1 MGSAERRERAEA
13 PQVQLSAEILLPQ
26 AKPAR
31 YTGGEWN
38 ARQKDWRAAE
48 IHLAL
53 AYPDIY
59 DVGMSNLGFQI
70 LYEIANDIPD
80 VLCDRV
86 YAPWVDME
94 EAMRRHGLPL
104 YGLESRRPLAE
115 FDIIGFQLPYEL
127 NMTNVLNMLD
137 LAGVPLLSA
146 QRDEGHPLVIAGGS
160 GAYHPEPMADFIDAF
175 AVGDGEEVLVEI
187 LDVYRAWR
195 RRPHRFRLQLLEEL
209 ARLEGVYVP
218 AFYRPRYDDKG
229 RYLGLQPVHPD
240 APERVCRRVVERLPL
255 APVRPVVPY
264 ISIVHDRAMVE
275 IQRGCTQ
282 GCRFCQ
288 AGIIYRPVRE
298 RSVEEICRLAQQL
311 IDHTGYEELGLL
323 SLSSADHSQIVE
335 IIRRLK
341 AQFADRP
348 LSLSLPSL
356 RVDSFS
362 VELANMI
369 QERRRSGLTFAP
381 EAGSQRLRDVIN
393 KKVRAE
399 DLFQA
404 AEAAFQSGWLRI
416 KLYFM
421 IGLPTET
428 VEDVRA
434 IGELVREV
442 LDIGRRYA
450 GRRAQVAVSAATFV
464 PKPHTPFQW
473 VPLVAEDT
481 LAEHIAVLQDVTR
494 VKGVHLSWHAPIT
507 SLLEAALARG
517 DRRLGQVIH
526 RAWQLGAKFDAWEE
540 QFRPAAWEQAFA
552 ENGLHPDDFARRPL
566 EYADALP
573 WDHIDAGVT
582 KAFLW
587 AEYQRALRGE
597 TLSDCRGVCH
607 GCGIRGRFHL
617 MACPLLAEEPAAEG
631 KPA

>member
-1 MGSAERRERAEA
+1 MGNVERRRRAEA

-127 NMTNVLNMLD
+127 NMTNVLHMLD
-137 LAGVPLLSA
+137 LAGLPLLSA

-175 AVGDGEEVLVEI
+175 AIGDGEEVLVEI
-187 LDVYRAWR
+187 LDVYRSWR

-218 AFYRPRYDDKG
+218 AFYRPRYDSKG

-298 RSVEEICRLAQQL
+298 RSVEEICRLAQEL

-399 DLFQA
+399 DLLQA

-481 LAEHIAVLQDVTR
+481 LAEHIAVLQDATR

-552 ENGLHPDDFARRPL
+552 EKGLHLDDFARRPL
-566 EYADALP
+566 DYADALP

-597 TLSDCRGVCH
+597 TLSDCREVCH

-617 MACPLLAEEPAAEG
+617 LACPLLAEEPAAEG

>member
-1 MGSAERRERAEA
+1 MDIGSLCRNFDI
-13 PQVQLSAEILLPQ
+13 ILPTVS
-26 AKPAR
+26 KPAR
-31 YTGGEWN
+31 YAGGEWN
-38 ARQKDWRAAE
+38 ARQKDWDATA
-48 IHLAL
+48 IHLVL

-80 VLCDRV
+80 VLCDRT

-94 EAMRRHGLPL
+94 EAMRRHGVPL
-104 YGLESRRPLAE
+104 YGLESRRPLAH

-137 LAGVPLLSA
+137 LAGVPVVSA
-146 QRDEGHPLVIAGGS
+146 QRGEEHPLVIAGGS

-175 AVGDGEEVLVEI
+175 AIGDGEDVLVEI
-187 LDVYRAWR
+187 LNVYRAWR
-195 RRPHRFRLQLLEEL
+195 RHPRRFRLRLLEEL

-218 AFYRPRYDDKG
+218 AFYRPRYDRAG
-229 RYLGLQPVHPD
+229 RYLGLQPIHPD
-240 APERVCRRVVERLPL
+240 VPEKVCRRVVERLPA

-298 RSVEEICRLAQQL
+298 RSVEEVCDLAGRL
-311 IDHTGYEELGLL
+311 IDNTGYEELGLL

-335 IIRRLK
+335 MIRRLK

-428 VEDVRA
+428 AEDVRA
-434 IGELVREV
+434 IGELVRQV
-442 LDIGRRYA
+442 LEIGRRHA

-473 VPLVAEDT
+473 TPLVGEEE
-481 LAEHIAVLQDVTR
+481 LNERLAVLQDATR
-494 VKGVHLSWHAPIT
+494 VRGVHLSWHAPLT

-517 DRRLGQVIH
+517 DRRLGSVMY

-540 QFRPAAWEQAFA
+540 QFQPAAWEQAFA
-552 ENGLHPDDFARRPL
+552 EAGLHPNDFARRPL
-566 EYADALP
+566 EYADVLP
-573 WDHIDAGVT
+573 WEHVDAGVT

-597 TLSDCRGVCH
+597 TLSDCREVCH
-607 GCGIRGRFHL
+607 GCGIHGRFKL
-617 MACPLLAEEPAAEG
+617 LACPLLAEEPAAEER
-631 KPA
+631 PA

>member
-1 MGSAERRERAEA
+1 MAHAELRKRAGA
-13 PQVQLSAEILLPQ
+13 PRVQLNAELLLPQ
-26 AKPAR
+26 SKPAR

-38 ARQKDWRAAE
+38 ARQKDWDAAE
-48 IHLAL
+48 VRLAM

-94 EAMRRHGLPL
+94 GAMRRQGVPL
-104 YGLESRRPLAE
+104 YGLESRRPLAQ

-137 LAGVPLLSA
+137 LAGIPILAA
-146 QRDEGHPLVIAGGS
+146 QRGEEHPLVIAGGS

-175 AVGDGEEVLVEI
+175 AIGDGEEVLVEM

-195 RRPHRFRLQLLEEL
+195 RRPHRFRRQLLEEL

-218 AFYRPRYDDKG
+218 AFYRPQYDRAG
-229 RYLGLQPVHPD
+229 RYLGLQPIHPD

-298 RSVEEICRLAQQL
+298 RSAEEICRLSQQL

-341 AQFADRP
+341 DQFSDRP

-442 LDIGRRYA
+442 LEIGRRHV

-473 VPLVAEDT
+473 MPMVAEDT

-494 VKGVHLSWHAPIT
+494 VKGIHLSWHAPVT
-507 SLLEAALARG
+507 SLLEAALSRG
-517 DRRLGQVIH
+517 DRRLGQVIY

-552 ENGLHPDDFARRPL
+552 EAGLHPDDFARRPL
-566 EYADALP
+566 DYADALP
-573 WDHIDAGVT
+573 WEHIDAGVS

-597 TLSDCRGVCH
+597 TLSDCREVCH
-607 GCGIRGRFHL
+607 GCGIRGRFKL
-617 MACPLLAEEPAAEG
+617 LACPLLAEEPAEER
-631 KPA
+631 PA